1 MQRRAARAPV
11 GCDLLTSL
19 RAPVRDHGA
28 VCGAPKAR
36 PSHYDARMVRA
47 LWLIVIALAACKGD
61 PPRQAAPPAV
71 TKASLVIRDVRV
83 FDGVQAIASTDVA
96 IDGDTIVAVGPG
108 LVVSPGA
115 VVVAGAGKTLLPG
128 LIDAHAHVHDGSAL
142 EQALAFGVTTELD
155 MFAVPAD
162 AAKLK
167 AENLPNRADL
177 RSAGTLATAPGGH
190 GTQYGLGIPTV
201 TRPDE
206 AQAFA
211 DARFAEG
218 SDYLKIVYEDGSSFG
233 MTLPTVDAPTLV
245 ALIDA
250 AHARHKMA
258 VVHISEYDKA
268 RTAIDSGADGLVHSF
283 KDVAPPAD
291 FGAVVAKAG
300 AFVVPTLAVL
310 RKAHGEPTT
319 IGDDPAIAPYLGPA
333 AKQIL
338 AAAFSKAG
346 KGEPGVTEAL
356 IAQLVAAP
364 VPILVGTDAPNAG
377 TAHGA
382 SVHDELALLVAAGV
396 PTTTALAGATSVAA
410 RAFGLADRGRIA
422 SGMRADL
429 VLVEGDPTV
438 TITDTRRIVAI
449 WRAGAKLDRDAY
461 RAKID
466 RETKEAATPV
476 EPGPLSAFDDGTLA
490 VRFGQVWEPSTDAM
504 IGGAST
510 VTLTVVDRALRL
522 AGEVKPGDKP
532 EAWAGAMFMPG
543 PSSFAPVALSRTKGL
558 AFSATR
564 VTGTGGVAVMVFTQ
578 AGGYTPGHRVVP
590 LAAAPTRVQ
599 VSWQDLGID
608 PKDVTGIFLGRDTPG
623 AFELVIDDVALE

>member
-1 MQRRAARAPV
+1 MTRARWMIAIV
-11 GCDLLTSL
+11 
-19 RAPVRDHGA
+19 V
-28 VCGAPKAR
+28 
-36 PSHYDARMVRA
+36 A
-47 LWLIVIALAACKGD
+47 LGACKGGGPRTD
-61 PPRQAAPPAV
+61 PAPAV
-71 TKASLVIRDVRV
+71 TKASVLIRNVRV
-83 FDGVQAIASTDVA
+83 FDGARVVASTDVA
-96 IDGDTIVAVGPG
+96 IDGGTIVAVRPG
-108 LVVSPGA
+108 LVVPPET
-115 VVVAGAGKTLLPG
+115 VIVAGEGRTLLPG

-142 EQALAFGVTTELD
+142 EQSLAFGVTTELD
-155 MFAVPAD
+155 MFSVPAE

-190 GTQYGLGIPTV
+190 GTQFGLRIATL

-218 SDYLKIVYEDGSSFG
+218 SDYLKIVYEDGSAFG
-233 MTLPTVDAPTLV
+233 MTLPTVDAPTLR

-258 VVHISEYDKA
+258 VVHISEYEKA

-283 KDVAPPAD
+283 KDVAPPPD
-291 FGAVVAKAG
+291 FGTTVAAAG

-310 RKAHGEPTT
+310 RKAHGAATT
-319 IGDDPAIAPYLGPA
+319 IGDDPAIAPYLGPSE
-333 AKQIL
+333 QQNL
-338 AAAFSKAG
+338 AATFPKAG
-346 KGEPGVTEAL
+346 RGEPGVTEAL
-356 IAQLVAAP
+356 IAQLVAAR

-410 RAFGLADRGRIA
+410 REFGLTDRGWIA
-422 SGMRADL
+422 PGMRADL

-438 TITDTRRIVAI
+438 TVTDTRRIVAI
-449 WRAGAKLDRDAY
+449 WRAGVRLDRDAY
-461 RAKID
+461 KARID
-466 RETKEAATPV
+466 RQKQEAATPV
-476 EPGPLSAFDDGTLA
+476 EPGSISTFDDGTLA
-490 VRFGQVWEPSTDAM
+490 VRFGQVWTTSTDEM
-504 IGGAST
+504 IGGTST
-510 VTLTVVDRALRL
+510 VTLAVVDRALHL
-522 AGEVKPGDKP
+522 AGEVKTGAKP
-532 EAWAGAMFMPG
+532 EAWAGAIFMPG
-543 PSSFAPVALSRTKGL
+543 PSSYGPVALSRTKGL

-564 VTGTGGVAVMVFTQ
+564 VAGTGGVAVMVFTQ

-590 LAAAPTRVQ
+590 LGAQPTRVQ
-599 VSWQDLGID
+599 LSWQDLGID